1 MTSITSFSAAS
12 AAAAYRVAP
21 ATPVPERDTMAAV
34 ADTLGLSS
42 NAVRSE
48 LSAGKS
54 LQDVATAQ
62 GVTRTELVD
71 AIKAGLPTGASE
83 EAERIA
89 ARTGTPPPPTRG
101 TPPPPTR
108 GTPPPPTRGTPSPPA
123 HGHNG
128 GLADPA
134 KLDGVSD
141 LLNMPA
147 EQVAGQAATAPDL
160 IAMLQNRGVDLGR
173 LRAVMSSGDLLDVRA

>member
-1 MTSITSFSAAS
+1 MTSITSISAAS

-21 ATPVPERDTMAAV
+21 APPVRERDPMVTV

-42 NAVRSE
+42 NALRAE
-48 LSAGKS
+48 LSTGKT

-71 AIKAGLPTGASE
+71 AIKAGLPTGASA
-83 EAERIA
+83 EAEHIA
-89 ARTGTPPPPTRG
+89 ARTGTPPPPQTRG
-101 TPPPPTR
+101 LNSGITDPT
-108 GTPPPPTRGTPSPPA
+108 
-123 HGHNG
+123 
-128 GLADPA
+128 
-134 KLDGVSD
+134 KLNGVSD

-147 EQVAGQAATAPDL
+147 GEVAGQATTATDL
-160 IAMLQNRGVDLGR
+160 VSMLQNRGIDLGQ

>member
-1 MTSITSFSAAS
+1 MTSITSISAAS

-21 ATPVPERDTMAAV
+21 APTVRERDPMAAV
-34 ADTLGLSS
+34 ADSLGLSS
-42 NAVRSE
+42 NALRSE
-48 LSAGKS
+48 LSAGKT

-89 ARTGTPPPPTRG
+89 AGTGTPPPPT
-101 TPPPPTR
+101 
-108 GTPPPPTRGTPSPPA
+108 
-123 HGHNG
+123 G
-128 GLADPA
+128 GYNAGLTDPA
-134 KLDGVSD
+134 KLNGVSD

-147 EQVAGQAATAPDL
+147 EEVANQATTATDL
-160 IAMLQNRGVDLGR
+160 VSMLQNRGVDLGQ

>member
-1 MTSITSFSAAS
+1 MTSITSISAAS
-12 AAAAYRVAP
+12 AAAYRVAP
-21 ATPVPERDTMAAV
+21 APSVRERDPMAAL

-42 NAVRSE
+42 NALRSE

-83 EAERIA
+83 EAEHIA
-89 ARTGTPPPPTRG
+89 AGTGTPPPP
-101 TPPPPTR
+101 PTQ
-108 GTPPPPTRGTPSPPA
+108 
-123 HGHNG
+123 GHNA
-128 GLADPA
+128 GLTDPA

-147 EQVAGQAATAPDL
+147 EEIANQATTATDL
-160 IAMLQNRGVDLGR
+160 ISMLQNRGVDLGR
-173 LRAVMSSGDLLDVRA
+173 LRAIMSSGDLLDVRA